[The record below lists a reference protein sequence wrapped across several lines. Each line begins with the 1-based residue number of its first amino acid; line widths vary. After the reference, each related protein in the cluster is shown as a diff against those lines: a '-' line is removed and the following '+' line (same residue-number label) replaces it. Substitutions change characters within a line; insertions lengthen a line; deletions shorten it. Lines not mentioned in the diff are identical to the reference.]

1 MNKVETSNPAEGGV
15 AAVNRALTA
24 LLAFGNAPGGLM
36 LAQVSEETG
45 LNMSTLLRM
54 FESLEQFR
62 FIKRLPDG
70 RYVLGP
76 AVFQLGM
83 MYRESFQL
91 REYVMP
97 ILSKLSAETGETAAF
112 YVREGDQ
119 RVCLFRIQAQR
130 SVRTHLREGDRF
142 PLDVGAAGR
151 VLLAFSGTRGGD
163 YEKTAEQGYAVSI
176 AERDPESA
184 AIACPAFGVGRVL
197 SGTISL
203 GVPRYRFNKKVL
215 ADYLPR
221 VQAAAAELTHALG
234 GDLPAAG
241 AAFRAADQLG
251 VLLE

>member
-1 MNKVETSNPAEGGV
+1 MSNQAEGGV

-24 LLAFGNAPGGLM
+24 LLAFGGAPNGLM
-36 LAQVSEETG
+36 LAQVSEITG

-91 REYVMP
+91 REYVAP
-97 ILSKLSAETGETAAF
+97 ILSSLSAATGETAAF

-119 RVCLFRIQAQR
+119 RVCLFRFQAQR
-130 SVRTHLREGDRF
+130 AVRTHLREGDRF
-142 PLDVGAAGR
+142 ALDVGAAGR
-151 VLLAFSGTRGGD
+151 VLLAFSGTRGGEYD
-163 YEKTAEQGYAVSI
+163 KTVEQGHAVSLG
-176 AERDPESA
+176 ERDPESA
-184 AIACPAFGVGRVL
+184 AIACPAFGIGRQL
-197 SGTISL
+197 AGAISL
-203 GVPRYRFNKKVL
+203 GVPLYRFNKKVL
-215 ADYLPR
+215 AEYLPR
-221 VQAAAAELTHALG
+221 VQAAAHELTHALG

-241 AAFRAADQLG
+241 AGFPAADALG
-251 VLLE
+251 ALLE

>member
-1 MNKVETSNPAEGGV
+1 MNKVETSSPAEGGV

-97 ILSKLSAETGETAAF
+97 ILSRLSAETGETAAF

-151 VLLAFSGTRGGD
+151 VLEQFDAIPEALHAYCR
-163 YEKTAEQGYAVSI
+163 AEEWEEVD
-176 AERDPESA
+176 R
-184 AIACPAFGVGRVL
+184 L
-197 SGTISL
+197 L
-203 GVPRYRFNKKVL
+203 GNNG
-215 ADYLPR
+215 
-221 VQAAAAELTHALG
+221 AELAGHTGVFTACRALRCSSRKRALRVTSSPTMVSG
-234 GDLPAAG
+234 IPASKTM
-241 AAFRAADQLG
+241 RAASG
-251 VLLE
+251 ST